1 MYLCETSLR
10 NFERISKGF
19 PNKFV
24 FVKNSLLHNNWQWY
38 QHTFFWTIHLKRES
52 DSCSFG
58 NSRLGLRPF
67 HWPKSTSNLLDL
79 LGTSLAGTL
88 GISRGFSY
96 PYALK
101 YNSALYVWVRFD
113 WLKNLL
119 YVTNNYF
126 RKWRLVRFLSQESG
140 SLVNP

>member
-1 MYLCETSLR
+1 MHQENYFSTNR
-10 NFERISKGF
+10 NICLLLTAGCVSQFSFQSKTVAS
-19 PNKFV
+19 NI
-24 FVKNSLLHNNWQWY
+24 LY
-38 QHTFFWTIHLKRES
+38 IYIR
-52 DSCSFG
+52 
-58 NSRLGLRPF
+58 
-67 HWPKSTSNLLDL
+67 WPKSTSNLLDL

>member
-1 MYLCETSLR
+1 MVPTHFLLNYTLKART
-10 NFERISKGF
+10 G
-19 PNKFV
+19 FV
-24 FVKNSLLHNNWQWY
+24 F
-38 QHTFFWTIHLKRES
+38 FREQQARS
-52 DSCSFG
+52 SSII
-58 NSRLGLRPF
+58 R
-67 HWPKSTSNLLDL
+67 WPKSTSNLLDL

-119 YVTNNYF
+119 CVTNNYF
-126 RKWRLVRFLSQESG
+126 RKCRLVRFLSQESG